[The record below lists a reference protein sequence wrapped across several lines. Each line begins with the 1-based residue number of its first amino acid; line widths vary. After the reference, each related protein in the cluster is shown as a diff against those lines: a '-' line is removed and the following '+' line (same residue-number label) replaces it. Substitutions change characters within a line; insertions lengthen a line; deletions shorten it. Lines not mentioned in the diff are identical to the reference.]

1 MNLELL
7 KTALEKHWRFP
18 SSRGP
23 LNIEEL
29 YSLPLTGNRGLNL
42 DEIAMQVN
50 DELEKKKTGKSFV
63 TESKNQEA
71 LVLEMQ
77 LEILKDRISELK
89 VRASE
94 NAAEVAKA
102 TTKARLQELLAEKKN
117 EELKNLSV
125 EELEKKIAELS

>member
-18 SSRGP
+18 SNRGP
-23 LNIEEL
+23 LNLEEL

-63 TESKNQEA
+63 TESKNPEA

-117 EELKNLSV
+117 DELKNLSV

>member
-7 KTALEKHWRFP
+7 RTALEKHWRFP

-23 LNIEEL
+23 LNIEEV

-63 TESKNQEA
+63 TESKNPEA

>member
-23 LNIEEL
+23 LSIEEV

-42 DEIAMQVN
+42 DEIAIEVN
-50 DELEKKKTGKSFV
+50 AELEKKKVGKSFV
-63 TESKNQEA
+63 TESENPEVA
-71 LVLEMQ
+71 TLDAQ
-77 LEILKDRISELK
+77 LEILKDRIAELK
-89 VRASE
+89 LRAS
-94 NAAEVAKA
+94 
-102 TTKARLQELLAEKKN
+102 KKN
-117 EELKNLSV
+117 DELKNLSV

>member
-23 LNIEEL
+23 LSIEEV

-63 TESKNQEA
+63 TESKNPEA

>member
-7 KTALEKHWRFP
+7 KTVLEKHWRFP

-23 LNIEEL
+23 LSIEEV

-63 TESKNQEA
+63 TESKNPEA

>member
-18 SSRGP
+18 SNRGP
-23 LNIEEL
+23 LSLEEV

-63 TESKNQEA
+63 TESKNPEA

>member
-23 LNIEEL
+23 LSIEEV

-42 DEIAMQVN
+42 DEIA
-50 DELEKKKTGKSFV
+50 
-63 TESKNQEA
+63 
-71 LVLEMQ
+71 
-77 LEILKDRISELK
+77 KDRIAELK
-89 VRASE
+89 LRASK
-94 NAAEVAKA
+94 NATEIAKA

-117 EELKNLSV
+117 DELKNLSV

>member
-1 MNLELL
+1 MNLDLL
-7 KTALEKHWRFP
+7 RTALEKHWRFP

-23 LNIEEL
+23 LNIEEV

-63 TESKNQEA
+63 TESKNPEA

>member
-23 LNIEEL
+23 DRITEL
-29 YSLPLTGNRGLNL
+29 KLR
-42 DEIAMQVN
+42 M
-50 DELEKKKTGKSFV
+50 
-63 TESKNQEA
+63 SKNA
-71 LVLEMQ
+71 T
-77 LEILKDRISELK
+77 EI
-89 VRASE
+89 
-94 NAAEVAKA
+94 AKA

-117 EELKNLSV
+117 DELKNLSV

>member
-7 KTALEKHWRFP
+7 KTALEKHWRFQ
-18 SSRGP
+18 SNRGP
-23 LNIEEL
+23 LSIEEV

-63 TESKNQEA
+63 TESKNPEA